1 MKRMLVN
8 ATQREELRVA
18 LVDGQR
24 LYDLDIEATGREQ
37 KKSNIYKGKIIRIEP
52 SLEAAFV
59 DYGAERHGFLPLKEV
74 ARSYYKDK
82 SKGSGRQSIKE
93 ALAEGQEFI
102 VQVEKEER
110 GNKGAALT
118 TFISLAGRYLVAM
131 PNNPR
136 AGGVSRQI
144 EGVDRDEA
152 REAMST
158 LEIPSNM
165 GLILRTA
172 GVGKSAEEL
181 QWDLDYLMQL
191 WKAVSEASQE
201 RKAPFLIFQDR
212 NVIIRAIRDY
222 LRNDIAEILVDDNK
236 IYELAL
242 EFMRQVMPQHLN
254 KLKLYDDG
262 VPLFNRYQIEGQIET
277 AFSRAVRLSSGGS
290 IVIEP
295 TEALIT
301 IDINSA
307 KATGGGDI
315 EETALQTNLEAAE
328 EVARQLRLRD
338 LGGLIV
344 VDFIDMLS
352 NKNQRAVENT
362 LRDAARLDRARVQIG
377 RISRFGLL
385 EMSRQRLRPSL
396 AESSHEICP
405 RCDGIGSIR
414 NVKSTALGVLRL
426 IEEEAMKES
435 TAKVTAQVPVDVA
448 TFLLNEKRQDV
459 TGIEDRQDVAIL
471 LIPNQNLETPHFEVQ
486 RIREQDLSKLD
497 MGQSYEMV
505 SAVENPSM
513 DFTREVEP
521 AREEPVV
528 KDIARSAPRPPAAA
542 GRVGGGLLRR
552 IIGALVGNADAPPR
566 GRDAPV
572 RDARSNDRP
581 GRRRRQ
587 PDRGDGRQGDGRQG
601 DGRQGDGRQGDGR
614 RGDGGKRSRGRRG
627 QQNRDSD
634 ERRRGGEG
642 NRGKGNRQDGTGNR
656 EGKPRDSKRNDSS
669 PASERDQS
677 ARPREPTPVD
687 NESAIATAPPSERI
701 DEDPTVRNLT
711 QVPEHVRRVTGAEAT
726 SQSRPEDFRNE
737 LERLVVEEE
746 APTAPSP
753 AESAVPAVQSDGA
766 PAQDAAPAQETQ
778 PQETQ
783 PQETPTQ
790 ETPTQETP
798 TQETAPERE
807 RMP

>member
-1 MKRMLVN
+1 
-8 ATQREELRVA
+8 
-18 LVDGQR
+18 
-24 LYDLDIEATGREQ
+24 
-37 KKSNIYKGKIIRIEP
+37 
-52 SLEAAFV
+52 
-59 DYGAERHGFLPLKEV
+59 
-74 ARSYYKDK
+74 
-82 SKGSGRQSIKE
+82 
-93 ALAEGQEFI
+93 
-102 VQVEKEER
+102 
-110 GNKGAALT
+110 
-118 TFISLAGRYLVAM
+118 
-131 PNNPR
+131 
-136 AGGVSRQI
+136 
-144 EGVDRDEA
+144 
-152 REAMST
+152 
-158 LEIPSNM
+158 
-165 GLILRTA
+165 
-172 GVGKSAEEL
+172 
-181 QWDLDYLMQL
+181 
-191 WKAVSEASQE
+191 
-201 RKAPFLIFQDR
+201 
-212 NVIIRAIRDY
+212 
-222 LRNDIAEILVDDNK
+222 
-236 IYELAL
+236 
-242 EFMRQVMPQHLN
+242 
-254 KLKLYDDG
+254 
-262 VPLFNRYQIEGQIET
+262 
-277 AFSRAVRLSSGGS
+277 
-290 IVIEP
+290 
-295 TEALIT
+295 
-301 IDINSA
+301 
-307 KATGGGDI
+307 
-315 EETALQTNLEAAE
+315 
-328 EVARQLRLRD
+328 
-338 LGGLIV
+338 
-344 VDFIDMLS
+344 
-352 NKNQRAVENT
+352 
-362 LRDAARLDRARVQIG
+362 
-377 RISRFGLL
+377 
-385 EMSRQRLRPSL
+385 MSRQRLRPSL

-414 NVKSTALGVLRL
+414 NVKSTALAVLRL

-614 RGDGGKRSRGRRG
+614 QGDGRQGDGRQGDGRQGDGRQGDGRRGDGGKRSRGRRG

-669 PASERDQS
+669 PAGERDQS

-711 QVPEHVRRVTGAEAT
+711 QVPEHVRVVTGAEAT

-746 APTAPSP
+746 APTVPSP

-783 PQETPTQ
+783 PQETQPQETQPQETPTQ
-790 ETPTQETP
+790 ETPTQETQPQETPTQETQPQETPTQETPTQETQPQETPTQETPTQETQPQETP

>member
-82 SKGSGRQSIKE
+82 GKGSGRQSIKE

-118 TFISLAGRYLVAM
+118 TFISLAGRYLVVM
-131 PNNPR
+131 PNNPG

-144 EGVDRDEA
+144 EGADREEA

-158 LEIPSNM
+158 LEVPSDM

-191 WKAVSEASQE
+191 SKAVSEASQE

-222 LRNDIAEILVDDNK
+222 LRNDIAEILIDDGK
-236 IYELAL
+236 LYELAL

-277 AFSRAVRLSSGGS
+277 AFSRGVRLPSGGS

-315 EETALQTNLEAAE
+315 EETALQTNIEAAE

-362 LRDAARLDRARVQIG
+362 LRDAVRLDRARVQIG

-426 IEEEAMKES
+426 IEEEAVKES
-435 TAKVTAQVPVDVA
+435 TAKVTVQVPVSVA

-459 TGIEDRQDVAIL
+459 TGIEERQDVEIL
-471 LIPNQNLETPHFEVQ
+471 LIPNQNLETPHFEIQ
-486 RIREQDLSKLD
+486 RIRDQDLSKLD
-497 MGQSYEMV
+497 LGQSYEMV
-505 SAVENPSM
+505 SEVENTSM
-513 DFTREVEP
+513 DFTREAEP
-521 AREEPVV
+521 EREEPVV
-528 KDIARSAPRPPAAA
+528 KDIARSAPRSQAAD
-542 GRVGGGLLRR
+542 GRAGGGLLRR
-552 IIGALVGNADAPPR
+552 IIGALVGNADALPR
-566 GRDAPV
+566 EGDAPV

-581 GRRRRQ
+581 VHRRRQ
-587 PDRGDGRQGDGRQG
+587 PGGGDGRQGDGRQG

-614 RGDGGKRSRGRRG
+614 QGDGRQGDGGKRSRGRRG
-627 QQNRDSD
+627 RQNPDSD
-634 ERRRGGEG
+634 EGRRGGEG
-642 NRGKGNRQDGTGNR
+642 NRGKGNRQDGTSNR
-656 EGKPRDSKRNDSS
+656 AEKPRDSKRDDR
-669 PASERDQS
+669 ATAGERDQS
-677 ARPREPTPVD
+677 ARRRKPTPID
-687 NESAIATAPPSERI
+687 NGSTVATAAPSERV
-701 DEDPTVRNLT
+701 DEGSTVRHLT
-711 QVPEHVRRVTGAEAT
+711 TQAPEHVRVVTGAEST
-726 SQSRPEDFRNE
+726 SEPPSEVIRDEF
-737 LERLVVEEE
+737 ERLVVEEE
-746 APTAPSP
+746 AQTAPSP
-753 AESAVPAVQSDGA
+753 TEPEVPAVQSDGVPA
-766 PAQDAAPAQETQ
+766 EVPTPAQDGMPAQEVAPAQET
-778 PQETQ
+778 PTPET
-783 PQETPTQ
+783 T
-790 ETPTQETP
+790 
-798 TQETAPERE
+798 PERE
-807 RMP
+807 HMP

>member
-1 MKRMLVN
+1 M
-8 ATQREELRVA
+8 
-18 LVDGQR
+18 
-24 LYDLDIEATGREQ
+24 
-37 KKSNIYKGKIIRIEP
+37 
-52 SLEAAFV
+52 
-59 DYGAERHGFLPLKEV
+59 
-74 ARSYYKDK
+74 
-82 SKGSGRQSIKE
+82 
-93 ALAEGQEFI
+93 
-102 VQVEKEER
+102 
-110 GNKGAALT
+110 
-118 TFISLAGRYLVAM
+118 
-131 PNNPR
+131 
-136 AGGVSRQI
+136 
-144 EGVDRDEA
+144 
-152 REAMST
+152 
-158 LEIPSNM
+158 
-165 GLILRTA
+165 
-172 GVGKSAEEL
+172 
-181 QWDLDYLMQL
+181 
-191 WKAVSEASQE
+191 
-201 RKAPFLIFQDR
+201 
-212 NVIIRAIRDY
+212 
-222 LRNDIAEILVDDNK
+222 
-236 IYELAL
+236 
-242 EFMRQVMPQHLN
+242 
-254 KLKLYDDG
+254 
-262 VPLFNRYQIEGQIET
+262 
-277 AFSRAVRLSSGGS
+277 RLSSGGS

-778 PQETQ
+778 PQETPTQ
-783 PQETPTQ
+783 ETPTQETPTQ